1 MVSIY
6 INIQYIVHHAK
17 LVHQSYEDEI
27 QYTTGFN
34 VAFYKYHLPGK
45 YKYSYLM
52 HEAFFYNSLKI
63 VVIKQHYVKLMYF
76 PHVRTTE
83 VFSKFAQ
90 RMKFVIKFG

>member
-1 MVSIY
+1 MELSF
-6 INIQYIVHHAK
+6 
-17 LVHQSYEDEI
+17 
-27 QYTTGFN
+27 TTCC
-34 VAFYKYHLPGK
+34 
-45 YKYSYLM
+45 
-52 HEAFFYNSLKI
+52 SLKI

>member
-1 MVSIY
+1 
-6 INIQYIVHHAK
+6 
-17 LVHQSYEDEI
+17 
-27 QYTTGFN
+27 
-34 VAFYKYHLPGK
+34 
-45 YKYSYLM
+45 M
-52 HEAFFYNSLKI
+52 HEAFFYNRLKI

>member
-1 MVSIY
+1 M
-6 INIQYIVHHAK
+6 
-17 LVHQSYEDEI
+17 L
-27 QYTTGFN
+27 
-34 VAFYKYHLPGK
+34 YKYYLSGK

-52 HEAFFYNSLKI
+52 LVAFFYNSLKI

>member
-1 MVSIY
+1 M
-6 INIQYIVHHAK
+6 
-17 LVHQSYEDEI
+17 L
-27 QYTTGFN
+27 
-34 VAFYKYHLPGK
+34 YKYYLSGK

-52 HEAFFYNSLKI
+52 HEAFFYNRLKI